1 MIKTK
6 KHSRKYI
13 YLLLVLVVV
22 VIIMAVL
29 ELMNTTHLLHKSAV
43 VRPPSTPITKLPA
56 PNNATNGNK
65 SPSSTPT
72 LNKGAP
78 TDENG
83 QTPSGVPTDPSKWST
98 SASGVITV
106 KLPASNTTLQPGGTL
121 TGSATINQVQYRLT
135 DNQVGVISEGPINVV
150 GGNFTASINF
160 TTHGSSGRLDV
171 FSTEPNG
178 REINEVQ
185 IPVNF

>member
-13 YLLLVLVVV
+13 YLPLVLIAI
-22 VIIMAVL
+22 IIMAML
-29 ELMNTTHLLHKSAV
+29 ELTNTTHLFHKSAV
-43 VRPPSTPITKLPA
+43 VRSPSTPITKLSA
-56 PNNATNGNK
+56 PNNTTNGNK

-72 LNKGAP
+72 LNKGAA

-83 QTPSGVPTDPSKWST
+83 QIPSGVPTDPSKWST

-106 KLPASNTTLQPGGTL
+106 KLPTSNSTIHPGNTV
-121 TGSATINQVQYRLT
+121 TGSASVSQVQYRLI
-135 DNQVGVISEGPINVV
+135 DNQVGVISQGPINVV
-150 GGNFTASINF
+150 GGNFTASVNF
-160 TTHGSSGRLDV
+160 TTHGSGGRLDV
-171 FSTEPNG
+171 FTADLTGKES
-178 REINEVQ
+178 NEVQ